1 MNQPIHDVIITPL
14 RKICDDRGRI
24 MHMMKPPEE
33 GGTFT
38 LGEVYCSTVYPGV
51 VKGWHIHDRMTLNYV
66 VLAGMIKFVCYDE
79 RPESATRG
87 AVQEIV
93 MGVHHHVRVTV
104 PPGVW
109 NGFMGL
115 GAEEALV
122 VNMTDIPHDP
132 QEIHRCDPHQSH
144 IPYAWAVKDR

>member
-1 MNQPIHDVIITPL
+1 MANTIEGVLITPL

-24 MHMMKPPEE
+24 MHMMKPAVE

-66 VLAGMIKFVCYDE
+66 VLSGMIKFVCHDDRE
-79 RPESATRG
+79 GSATRG
-87 AVQEIV
+87 VTQEIV
-93 MGVHHHVRVTV
+93 MGEHHHVRVEV
-104 PPGVW
+104 PPRVW

-115 GAEEALV
+115 GTEEALV

-132 QEIHRCDPHQSH
+132 LEIHRCDPHQSH
-144 IPYAWAVKDR
+144 IPYAWAVRDR